1 MIIVVNGAPRAGK
14 DTYCEMVQKIMEERV
29 GPYSCRIISTVD
41 FVKEVAKFC
50 GWNGQKTPKDR
61 KFLSDLKDILT
72 QWDDIP
78 YKDIIG
84 SYEGCKEI
92 WKQFGYDEEECLYF
106 IMCREPKEIQKF
118 VDRIGARTLIVRRF
132 NVEELPQSNHADADI
147 FNYKY
152 DSYIY
157 NNGTLEELEEFAN
170 RFTDL
175 FLKGEKY
182 EGIYLRY

>member
-14 DTYCEMVQKIMEERV
+14 DTFCEMVQKIMEERV

-92 WKQFGYDEEECLYF
+92 WKQFGYDEEKCLYF
-106 IMCREPKEIQKF
+106 IM
-118 VDRIGARTLIVRRF
+118 
-132 NVEELPQSNHADADI
+132 
-147 FNYKY
+147 
-152 DSYIY
+152 
-157 NNGTLEELEEFAN
+157 
-170 RFTDL
+170 
-175 FLKGEKY
+175 
-182 EGIYLRY
+182 

>member
-14 DTYCEMVQKIMEERV
+14 DTFCEMVQRLMEEKV

-50 GWNGQKTPKDR
+50 GWNGQKNPKDR

-78 YKDIIG
+78 YKDIIS
-84 SYEGCKEI
+84 SYERCKEI
-92 WKQFGYDEEECLYF
+92 WKQLGYDEEKCLYF

-118 VDRIGARTLIVRRF
+118 VDRIGAKTLIVYRSE
-132 NVEELPQSNHADADI
+132 VENIHQSNHADAEVFNFEYDI
-147 FNYKY
+147 
-152 DSYIY
+152 YID
-157 NNGTLEELEEFAN
+157 NQETIEHLKKIAKQFVEN
-170 RFTDL
+170 
-175 FLKGEKY
+175 FLKGEDY
-182 EGIYLRY
+182 EGIYW

>member
-1 MIIVVNGAPRAGK
+1 
-14 DTYCEMVQKIMEERV
+14 MEEKI

-41 FVKEVAKFC
+41 LVKEVAKFC
-50 GWNGQKTPKDR
+50 GWDGQKRPKDR
-61 KFLSDLKDILT
+61 KFLSNLKDILT

-78 YKDIIG
+78 YKDIIS

-92 WKQFGYDEEECLYF
+92 WKQLGYNEENCLYF

-118 VDRIGARTLIVRRF
+118 VDRIGARTLVVRRF
-132 NVEELPQSNHADADI
+132 EVERIPQSNHADADI
-147 FNYKY
+147 HKYKY

-157 NNGTLEELEEFAN
+157 NNGSLEDLKELAN

>member
-1 MIIVVNGAPRAGK
+1 
-14 DTYCEMVQKIMEERV
+14 MVQKIIEERV

-41 FVKEVAKFC
+41 LVKEVAKFC

-61 KFLSDLKDILT
+61 KFLSDLKDVLT
-72 QWDDIP
+72 QWNDIP
-78 YKDIIG
+78 YKDIID

-92 WKQFGYDEEECLYF
+92 WKQLGYNEDKCLYF
-106 IMCREPKEIQKF
+106 IMCREPEEIQKF

-132 NVEELPQSNHADADI
+132 NVEGLPQSNHADSDI
-147 FNYKY
+147 YNYKY

-157 NNGTLEELEEFAN
+157 NNGTLKELEELAN

-182 EGIYLRY
+182 EGIYL

>member
-14 DTYCEMVQKIMEERV
+14 DTFCEMVQKIMEERV

-41 FVKEVAKFC
+41 LVKEVAKFC

-72 QWDDIP
+72 QWNDIP
-78 YKDIIG
+78 YKDIID
-84 SYEGCKEI
+84 SYKGCKEI
-92 WKQFGYDEEECLYF
+92 WKQFGYNEEKCLYF

-118 VDRIGARTLIVRRF
+118 VDRIGARTLIVRNF
-132 NVEELPQSNHADADI
+132 NVEELPQSNHADTDI

-152 DSYIY
+152 DIYIY
-157 NNGTLEELEEFAN
+157 NNGTLEELEELAN

-175 FLKGEKY
+175 FLKGE
-182 EGIYLRY
+182 

>member
-14 DTYCEMVQKIMEERV
+14 DTFCEMVQKIMEERV

-118 VDRIGARTLIVRRF
+118 VDRIGARTLIVER
-132 NVEELPQSNHADADI
+132 VEADEQVQSNHADANVHDYTYNTYI
-147 FNYKY
+147 HNNRTLKDLEKIAYK
-152 DSYIY
+152 
-157 NNGTLEELEEFAN
+157 
-170 RFTDL
+170 FTDL

-182 EGIYLRY
+182 EGIYW